1 MSFVVLSHNTQ
12 NLINLLSVNRGF
24 VGSLWFAIFLQLFL
38 ILGVLYTLATD
49 SIAMHRFQIS
59 VFGAIAIV
67 FAVDG
72 VNQGLFTDA
81 ASLNAMG
88 VGWLLLAIVDILWV
102 LYFTSEED
110 SLALHIFNSLGN
122 GGLSSPSR
130 RRRTRTQSA
139 MHDMPSGNGYP
150 TNYALGGGISS
161 HDGYDSK
168 IGTGAYG
175 SPNTGAIRSQN
186 SFGGSLNDNV
196 PKTGTV
202 GTGGTGSLRNEMA
215 TGSIAN
221 GVDNGPNSPL
231 MAGVGAG
238 NATSNPDPQRQ
249 QPSPQP
255 DNYQYRAK
263 ALYACELFFFFSPH
277 LSLTPILQCL
287 ICSVDTA
294 NSEDPTEISFA
305 KGEILDIVDKQ
316 GKWWQSR
323 RADGSTGSEFIYSFY
338 PTFSFF

>member
-1 MSFVVLSHNTQ
+1 
-12 NLINLLSVNRGF
+12 
-24 VGSLWFAIFLQLFL
+24 
-38 ILGVLYTLATD
+38 
-49 SIAMHRFQIS
+49 MHRFQIS
-59 VFGAIAIV
+59 VFGAVAIV
-67 FAVDG
+67 FAVQG
-72 VNQGLFTDA
+72 VNLGLLTPV
-81 ASLNAMG
+81 ASFNAMG
-88 VGWLLLAIVDILWV
+88 VGWLLLAVVDILWV

-130 RRRTRTQSA
+130 RRRTRTQSV

-186 SFGGSLNDNV
+186 SFGGSLNDNI
-196 PKTGTV
+196 PKTGSA
-202 GTGGTGSLRNEMA
+202 GTGGPGSLRNEI

-221 GVDNGPNSPL
+221 GVDNGPSSPL

-238 NATSNPDPQRQ
+238 NSTATSNPDQQR

-263 ALYACELFFFFSPH
+263 ALYACEYYH
-277 LSLTPILQCL
+277 LI
-287 ICSVDTA
+287 SV
-294 NSEDPTEISFA
+294 
-305 KGEILDIVDKQ
+305 
-316 GKWWQSR
+316 
-323 RADGSTGSEFIYSFY
+323 
-338 PTFSFF
+338 